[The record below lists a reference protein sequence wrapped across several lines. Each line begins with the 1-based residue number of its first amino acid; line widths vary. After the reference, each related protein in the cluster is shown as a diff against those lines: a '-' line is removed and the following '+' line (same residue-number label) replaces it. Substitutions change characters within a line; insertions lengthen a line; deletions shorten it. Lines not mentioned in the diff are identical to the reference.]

1 MLNLLPCKLSV
12 KKFVII
18 LILSPL
24 SFFSKCQET
33 GRKVNIPSGKNH
45 TSSIGIIL
53 PLGDF
58 TSTHFLGLSTEFS
71 FSNHRFGRLENV
83 PSKKIGWLVSG
94 GCDLFFG
101 KKEIIATATYKY
113 PIYIVPYLGGGIILN
128 PGKRTSFSLIAGPAL
143 SVYSKTTRLNF
154 RSTFQYNYSIS
165 KFINAG
171 IRLTITKES
180 ISEPLWSSSVF
191 VGYVF

>member
-1 MLNLLPCKLSV
+1 M

-18 LILSPL
+18 LILSHY
-24 SFFSKCQET
+24 SFFAKCQEPS
-33 GRKVNIPSGKNH
+33 RKINILSGQKY

-58 TSTHFLGLSTEFS
+58 ASTHFLGLSTEFS
-71 FSNHRFGRLENV
+71 LSNHRFGRLENV
-83 PSKKIGWLVSG
+83 PSQKIGWLVSG
-94 GCDLFFG
+94 GCDFFFG
-101 KKEIIATATYKY
+101 KKEIISTASYKY
-113 PIYIVPYLGGGIILN
+113 PVYIIPYLGGGIILN
-128 PGKRTSFSLIAGPAL
+128 SGKNTSISLIAGPAISL
-143 SVYSKTTRLNF
+143 YNKTTRLNF
-154 RSTFQYNYSIS
+154 KSTFQYNYSIS
-165 KFINAG
+165 KDISAG